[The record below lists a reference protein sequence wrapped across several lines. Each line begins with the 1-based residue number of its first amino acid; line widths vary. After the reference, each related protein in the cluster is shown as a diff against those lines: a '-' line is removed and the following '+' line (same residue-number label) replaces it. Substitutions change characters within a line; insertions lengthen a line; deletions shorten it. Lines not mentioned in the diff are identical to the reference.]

1 MPRQPVL
8 PPPPRSTIPT
18 KLHRCPTRCFQFP
31 FWRHE
36 SFPSICICAINL
48 ITTNRLIIIQLMIT
62 VSVFLA
68 SLLFLYC
75 FFFLW
80 VAFRQIEFAAHFL
93 MAVKLGWAYKDEI
106 QRNPTQQHKT
116 TNKREQLNKEVTPET
131 GSDINVV
138 GMRKGIWADGKAVET
153 LGGGGVLGKFR
164 GFGFVFGVSQE
175 SLTKIQVSP
184 VSRVIRAKR
193 SLSRIFSSF
202 IRQRHRPAE
211 TS

>member
-138 GMRKGIWADGKAVET
+138 GMRKGIWADGKAGET
-153 LGGGGVLGKFR
+153 LGGGGVFWENSEVLGLCLGFR
-164 GFGFVFGVSQE
+164 RNHSQKSKWVQWVEWFV
-175 SLTKIQVSP
+175 
-184 VSRVIRAKR
+184 R
-193 SLSRIFSSF
+193 SALYLAFLARL
-202 IRQRHRPAE
+202 
-211 TS
+211 